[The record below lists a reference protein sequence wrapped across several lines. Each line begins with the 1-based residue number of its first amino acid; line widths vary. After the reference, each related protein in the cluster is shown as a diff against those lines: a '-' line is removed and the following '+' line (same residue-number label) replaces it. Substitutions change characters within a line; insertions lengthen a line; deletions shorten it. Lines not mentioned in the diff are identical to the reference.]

1 VPRRLAQKLILSLT
15 VIVIIIAAIS
25 GLINV
30 QTEERQLLHGM
41 ILGADQLSNSI
52 TSATWHAML
61 ANHREDAYQVMQTI
75 ALKQGIDR
83 IRIFN
88 RGGRIMFSTS
98 PEDANITVDRSAET
112 CSMCHS
118 ALQPRMQ
125 IDRPSRM
132 RVYHGR
138 DGRRNLAVITPI
150 YNEPACAQAA
160 CHAHPADMKVLGVL
174 DLALNLDGVD
184 REVADVKLRVYFVT
198 GIEVLLISIFI
209 FFFTRYFVGIPIQ
222 QLIEGTKA
230 VSAMELDKPIDIIHT
245 SQELDQ
251 LARSFNLMRERLQ
264 AAMAEINQFTQQ
276 LETKVEQRTEQLK
289 AAHQKLL
296 QTDRLASLGQL
307 SASVAHEIN
316 NPVSGVLN
324 LAMLM
329 QRILTDDGIPPGRL
343 QDFRKYLAQVVN
355 ETTRVGRIVS
365 DLLAFSRRSKP
376 QRVPADLNRIVKTT
390 FSLIS
395 HKLMLMNV
403 EVDLDLQPDL
413 PQVPCD
419 PSQIQQVV
427 LNLLLN
433 GAEAT
438 QARGQGRISIHTA
451 YDTAGGAVVLRVTD
465 SGEGISPANLAKIF
479 DPFFTTKPE
488 GKGVGLGLAVSY
500 GIIEAHG
507 GDIEVKSKPGE
518 GATFQVS
525 LPLVQ
530 SEKLQPEK
538 LQVEKLQAERL
549 QAEKLPERLPERP
562 VGVTGNQEK

>member
-1 VPRRLAQKLILSLT
+1 MPRRLAQKLILSLT

-25 GLINV
+25 GFINV
-30 QTEERQLLHGM
+30 QTEERQLLNAM

-83 IRIFN
+83 IRMFN
-88 RGGRIMFSTS
+88 RAGKIMFSTNG
-98 PEDANITVDRSAET
+98 EDANITVGKSAET
-112 CSMCHS
+112 CSMCH
-118 ALQPRMQ
+118 AAMQPRLH

-132 RVYHGR
+132 RISRGQ
-138 DGRRNLAVITPI
+138 DNRRKLAVVTPI
-150 YNEPACAQAA
+150 YNESACSQAA
-160 CHAHPADMKVLGVL
+160 CHAHPSDMKVLGVL

-184 REVADVKLRVYFVT
+184 REVAAVKQRVYLVT
-198 GIEVLLISIFI
+198 AIEVVLISIFI
-209 FFFTRYFVGIPIQ
+209 FFFTRRFVGIPIQ
-222 QLIEGTKA
+222 QLIQGTKA

-245 SQELDQ
+245 SEELDH
-251 LARSFNLMRERLQ
+251 LARSFNTMRERLQ
-264 AAMAEINQFTQQ
+264 AAMGELNEFTQQ
-276 LETKVEQRTEQLK
+276 LETKVEHRTEQLK

-316 NPVSGVLN
+316 NPLSGVLN
-324 LAMLM
+324 LSMLM

-343 QDFRKYLAQVVN
+343 QDFRKYLSQVIN

-376 QRVPADLNRIVKTT
+376 QRIEVGLNKIVTT
-390 FSLIS
+390 TLSLIS
-395 HKLMLMNV
+395 HKLKLMNV
-403 EVDLDLQPDL
+403 EAELNLQPDL
-413 PQVPCD
+413 PAVPCD

-438 QARGQGRISIHTA
+438 QSHGHGKLAVRTA
-451 YDTAGGAVVLRVTD
+451 VRTDIGAVALWVTD
-465 SGEGISPANLAKIF
+465 SGEGISQANLAKIF

-507 GDIEVKSKPGE
+507 GDIEVKSRPGE
-518 GATFQVS
+518 GATFIVT
-525 LPLVQ
+525 LPL
-530 SEKLQPEK
+530 
-538 LQVEKLQAERL
+538 A
-549 QAEKLPERLPERP
+549 QAEKP
-562 VGVTGNQEK
+562 VLETAGAEK